1 MTRAI
6 EIVNEMINEV
16 DKELDRLSASF
27 AKTSP
32 TNIYDASYRIT
43 LMELEN
49 GQIRKLTTLRD
60 LKRRFE
66 AELGKDFSEGFE
78 GAGNEDNK

>member
-6 EIVNEMINEV
+6 EIVNEMLNEV

-32 TNIYDASYRIT
+32 TNIYDAGYRRT
-43 LMELEN
+43 LEN
-49 GQIRKLTTLRD
+49 LEEIQIRKMTTLRD

-66 AELGKDFSEGFE
+66 AELEKDFSEGFK
-78 GAGNEDNK
+78 GAGNEDNE